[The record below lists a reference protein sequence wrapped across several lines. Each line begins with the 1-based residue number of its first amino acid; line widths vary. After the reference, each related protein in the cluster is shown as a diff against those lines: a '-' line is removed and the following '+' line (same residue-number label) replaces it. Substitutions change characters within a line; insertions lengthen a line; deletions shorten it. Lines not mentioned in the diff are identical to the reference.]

1 MLCLLCGCS
10 AHPHQAAPIINGWHR
25 RPAGGYSAY
34 TVQKG
39 DTLYSI
45 AWAFSLDFRDLA
57 AINHLSPPYNIH
69 LGQKLYMSAPAVRA
83 SYQQPSFQPKRQPT
97 AAYIQPAV
105 TQPAK
110 TSAAHW
116 LWPAQGKVVAGF
128 SLAPGG
134 NRGIDIVGT
143 PGEPVLAAAAGKVVY
158 SGSGLRGYGN
168 LIIIKH
174 NDNLLS
180 AYAYNKKIL
189 VKEGSSVTAGQ
200 QIALMGRNNAGRVML
215 HFEIRVNGK
224 PVNPLGF
231 LR

>member
-1 MLCLLCGCS
+1 MLCVLCSCS
-10 AHPHQAAPIINGWHR
+10 TNHHVAPIVDGWHR
-25 RPAGGYSAY
+25 QPAGGSSAY

-57 AINHLSPPYNIH
+57 AINNLAPPYDIH
-69 LGQKLYMSAPAVRA
+69 VGQKLFMSAPAAPRTAIQYYPSYKKVPHTTVTYTSSVR
-83 SYQQPSFQPKRQPT
+83 SSRIYWQ
-97 AAYIQPAV
+97 
-105 TQPAK
+105 
-110 TSAAHW
+110 
-116 LWPAQGKVVAGF
+116 WPARGRLVSGF

-134 NRGIDIVGT
+134 NRGIDITGT
-143 PGEPVLAAAAGKVVY
+143 LGEPVLAAAAGKVVY

-174 NDNLLS
+174 NDNFLS
-180 AYAYNKKIL
+180 AYAYNKKLL
-189 VKEGSSVTAGQ
+189 VKEGAFVKTGQ
-200 QIALMGRNNAGRVML
+200 QIALMGRNNAGQVML
-215 HFEIRVNGK
+215 HFEIRINGK